1 MKLIYSE
8 LAIQSLEEIVSF
20 LMTRWTK
27 KEIRTLEKDINK
39 FKDSVC
45 SGLVKHQN
53 FEEFPDTKV
62 ALIGKKQIKI
72 IYRVEVKR
80 VIIAIFWHC
89 KQNPDKL
96 KSFLK
101 GST

>member
-1 MKLIYSE
+1 MKLVYSE
-8 LAIQSLEEIVSF
+8 LAIQSLEEIVFF
-20 LMTRWTK
+20 LRTKWTR
-27 KEIRTLEKDINK
+27 KEIRTLEKDINE

-53 FEEFPDTKV
+53 FEDYPDTKV

-72 IYRVEVKR
+72 IYRTEVNR

-89 KQNPDKL
+89 KQNPDRL
-96 KSFLK
+96 KNFLK
-101 GST
+101 ENL